1 MYISTPC
8 VLLVSAR
15 AQKRVLDPSLESG
28 MAGSYH
34 MGAGNKLTA
43 RAASAMFPRIHL
55 PSPEQTGILM
65 TSIIFK
71 NLLLYLKAETSA

>member
-1 MYISTPC
+1 
-8 VLLVSAR
+8 
-15 AQKRVLDPSLESG
+15 
-28 MAGSYH
+28 